1 MFYSKMMQIETGIK
15 MVDCPKCGKP
25 GKPTGKEFA
34 FGVFKGKAYLCPSC
48 DAKYNAFYRDGKFN
62 HTVPKA
68 K

>member
-1 MFYSKMMQIETGIK
+1 MTQIEMGIK

-34 FGVFKGKAYLCPSC
+34 FGVFNGKANLCPSC
-48 DAKYNAFYRDGKFN
+48 GAKYNAFYRDGKIN